1 MTDFD
6 TRMAAWAEKANP
18 FFAGASADLLSI
30 LPYAAI
36 VVLLYLVGRERAK
49 AKLG

>member
-1 MTDFD
+1 MTGFD
-6 TRMAAWAEKANP
+6 TSMTAWAEKANP

-36 VVLLYLVGRERAK
+36 VVLLYIVGREK
-49 AKLG
+49 AQRS